1 MKKIEDVRDGRLK
14 VDREMNELTMAFG
27 NPKHLGCCRGY
38 RVGRGSMLSRETS
51 IAIKVA
57 KEEKRVKRSIDAK

>member
-1 MKKIEDVRDGRLK
+1 MD
-14 VDREMNELTMAFG
+14 ELTMAFG